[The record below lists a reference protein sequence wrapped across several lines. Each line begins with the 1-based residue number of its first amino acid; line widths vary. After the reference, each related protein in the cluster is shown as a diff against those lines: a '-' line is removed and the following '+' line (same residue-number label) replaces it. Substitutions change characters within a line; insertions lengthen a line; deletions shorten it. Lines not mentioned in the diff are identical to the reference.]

1 VHTPFRRLSPSLLL
15 LVLAAAGCSHQTPY
29 VTTVGLLNP
38 GATMDVHVAGGT
50 VSAFAPAAGEPRN
63 RFTVSPT
70 ALKPDALPPP
80 PKIRAGRDGVRIDM
94 AQPLGNLLLRVPNG
108 VALSIK
114 SSQGD
119 VHVTNITGVADVN
132 AAKGDVQIMVPSYA
146 QATVGEGNLS
156 ATMGSTN
163 WPGTLHFT
171 IGHGD
176 AEVWINENAGV
187 HVHMHTDNGMLFT
200 DFDLRGTSQ
209 GHSETIDG
217 TINGGG
223 QRSIDIETHAGAIR
237 LLKLH
242 PQA

>member
-1 VHTPFRRLSPSLLL
+1 M
-15 LVLAAAGCSHQTPY
+15 
-29 VTTVGLLNP
+29 TTVGLLNP

-70 ALKPDALPPP
+70 ALKSDAPPP
-80 PKIRAGRDGVRIDM
+80 APKIRSGRDGIRVDTS
-94 AQPLGNLLLRVPNG
+94 QPLASLLLRVPDG
-108 VALSIK
+108 VALAIT

-119 VHVTNITGVADVN
+119 VHVTNITGIVDVT
-132 AAKGDVQIMVPSYA
+132 AAKGDVQIMVPAYA
-146 QATVGEGNLS
+146 QASVGQGNLS

-171 IGHGD
+171 IGRGD
-176 AEVWINENAGV
+176 AEVWVNENTAF
-187 HVHMHTDNGMLFT
+187 HVRLHTDNGMLFT

-217 TINGGG
+217 QINGGG
-223 QRSIDIETHAGAIR
+223 PRSIDIESHAGAIR